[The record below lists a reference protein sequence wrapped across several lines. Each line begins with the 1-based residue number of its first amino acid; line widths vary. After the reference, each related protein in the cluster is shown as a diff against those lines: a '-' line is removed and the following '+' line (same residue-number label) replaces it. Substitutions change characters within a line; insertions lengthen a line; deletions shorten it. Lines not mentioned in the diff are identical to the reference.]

1 MLMSSA
7 EAGDVRVG
15 SADGTRLSFLPL
27 PYDLE

>member
-15 SADGTRLSFLPL
+15 SADGLRLEFRSL
-27 PYDLE
+27 PYALE

>member
-15 SADGTRLSFLPL
+15 SADGPRLRFLAL
-27 PYDLE
+27 PYPLE